1 MKTWFAA
8 ILVYV
13 SLAGNAWCQ
22 GARPQTAADLA
33 KYLGADRERLLY
45 EGAKKEGKLVWY
57 TSLTSYKEIAKSF
70 EARYPGV
77 TVEPYRAPAVNLA
90 TRTLGEAQARRYIV
104 DAFETT
110 QGALMLLRDN
120 KLLLAYASPHLG
132 EYPEG
137 SKEKA
142 PGGLFF
148 YVVNRESYPGIGY
161 NKNAVRESEV
171 ARSFDD
177 LLKPTLKGKIGISGE
192 EIGNRVIGAM
202 VKAKGEGFIKNLAV
216 QDIKLYGLPALGLN
230 ELIVSGEVP
239 ITFTA
244 VDSNIRLA
252 AARGAPV
259 AWLAPELVPVNSGS
273 IAVFAH
279 SQHPHAALLFV
290 DFVVGPEGQKLFSD
304 KLGYGSPRKDH
315 GFKRWYPEQGLTTE
329 QYGKLDTRWNKEL
342 RALARKSS

>member
-1 MKTWFAA
+1 MKIWIAVV
-8 ILVYV
+8 LVAV
-13 SLAGNAWCQ
+13 SLGVNAWGQ
-22 GARPQTAADLA
+22 SSRPQTAAELG

-57 TSLTSYKEIAKSF
+57 TSLTPYKEFAKSF

-90 TRTLGEAQARRYIV
+90 TRTLGEAQARRYLV
-104 DAFETT
+104 DTFETT

-120 KLLLAYASPHLG
+120 KLLLPYTSPHLG
-132 EYPEG
+132 DYPEG

-142 PGGLFF
+142 PGGLSF
-148 YVVNRESYPGIGY
+148 YVVDRESYPGIGY
-161 NKNAVRESEV
+161 NKNAIRDSE
-171 ARSFDD
+171 AAKSFDD
-177 LLKPTLKGKIGISGE
+177 LLRPALKGKIGISGE

-202 VKAKGEGFIKNLAV
+202 LKAKGEGFIKKLAG
-216 QDIKLYGLPALGLN
+216 QNIKVYGLPALGLN

-239 ITFTA
+239 LTFTA

-259 AWLAPELVPVNSGS
+259 AWLAPDLVPVNSGS
-273 IAVFAH
+273 VAVFAH

-290 DFVVGPEGQKLFSD
+290 DFMVGPEGQKLFSD
-304 KLGYGSPRKDH
+304 KLGYGTPRKH
-315 GFKRWYPEQGLTTE
+315 SGFKRWYPEQGLSTYDYAETIE
-329 QYGKLDTRWNKEL
+329 RWNKTLLEIS
-342 RALARKSS
+342 RK

>member
-1 MKTWFAA
+1 MKIWIAVVLIAA
-8 ILVYV
+8 GLG
-13 SLAGNAWCQ
+13 GNAWGQ
-22 GARPQTAADLA
+22 GSRPQTAAELG

-57 TSLTSYKEIAKSF
+57 TSLTPYKEFAKAF
-70 EARYPGV
+70 EAKYPGV

-104 DAFETT
+104 DIFETT

-120 KLLLAYASPHLG
+120 KLLLPYTSPHLG
-132 EYPEG
+132 DYPEG

-142 PGGLFF
+142 PGGLSF
-148 YVVNRESYPGIGY
+148 YVVDRESYPGIGY
-161 NKNAVRESEV
+161 NRNAIRDGDV
-171 ARSFDD
+171 AKTFDD
-177 LLKPTLKGKIGISGE
+177 LLKPALKGKIGISGE

-202 VKAKGEGFIKNLAV
+202 LKAKGEGFIKKLV
-216 QDIKLYGLPALGLN
+216 GQDIKMYGLPALGLN

-239 ITFTA
+239 LTFTA

-259 AWLAPELVPVNSGS
+259 AWVAPDLVPVNSGS
-273 IAVFAH
+273 VAVFTH

-290 DFVVGPEGQKLFSD
+290 DFLIGPEGQKLFSD
-304 KLGYGSPRKDH
+304 KLGYGTPRKH
-315 GFKRWYPEQGLTTE
+315 SGFNRWYPEQGLSTYDYAETIE
-329 QYGKLDTRWNKEL
+329 RWNKILNEIS
-342 RALARKSS
+342 RK